1 MPTRQA
7 EPEPLI
13 LKQRALSKA
22 RLEHGKLSLSP
33 ETTKAPASPASETQK
48 LQAHTR
54 WRYSKWSRSQGEF
67 CTGAIMGQVS
77 GTFLRGLW
85 TECSSAFL
93 PAPGLLGLTAASF
106 IFAGPKDCPSVKARP
121 RRAATWPVS
130 QYPPE
135 PRTVPGTRQMHL
147 SFPRLF
153 PPTVSTEGTTSS
165 TSGIHSIGTERTEG
179 KAELCHRQLGTP
191 SPSGLQP
198 ARHTTG
204 HTEQRAHSCPCPRRP
219 RWSACFRSRGP
230 CASPP

>member
-1 MPTRQA
+1 MSRKPPWGDQPGGTVVSA
-7 EPEPLI
+7 SLW
-13 LKQRALSKA
+13 L
-22 RLEHGKLSLSP
+22 RLGHR
-33 ETTKAPASPASETQK
+33 PASAPWLRTLPATGGHPGSIW
-48 LQAHTR
+48 LLRASGLVR
-54 WRYSKWSRSQGEF
+54 SRHR
-67 CTGAIMGQVS
+67 AVS

-135 PRTVPGTRQMHL
+135 PRTVPGTRQMHV
-147 SFPRLF
+147 SFPGLF